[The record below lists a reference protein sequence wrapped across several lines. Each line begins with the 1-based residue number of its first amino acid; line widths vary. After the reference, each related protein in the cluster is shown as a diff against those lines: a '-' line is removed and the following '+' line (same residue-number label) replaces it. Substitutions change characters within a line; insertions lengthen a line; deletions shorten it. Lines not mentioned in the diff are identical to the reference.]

1 MTTTEQPKG
10 RTLTGIVT
18 SDKRTKTVTVQ
29 VSRLKM
35 HPKYRKQYKVSAKYH
50 AHDENGEYHTGDR
63 VVIRETRPLSKTKR
77 WIVVEKL
84 AVPNK

>member
-1 MTTTEQPKG
+1 MTTNEQAKG

-18 SDKRTKTVTVQ
+18 SDKRSKTVTVE

-35 HPKYRKQYKVSAKYH
+35 HPKYRKQYQVSDKYH
-50 AHDENGEYHTGDR
+50 AHDEKGEYHTGDK

-77 WIVVEKL
+77 WVVVSKL
-84 AVPNK
+84 S